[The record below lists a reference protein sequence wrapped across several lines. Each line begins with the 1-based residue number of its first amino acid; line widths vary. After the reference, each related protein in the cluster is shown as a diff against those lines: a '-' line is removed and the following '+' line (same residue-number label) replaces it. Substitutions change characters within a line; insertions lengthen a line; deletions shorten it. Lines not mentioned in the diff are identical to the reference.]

1 MHESD
6 LLERITFASCGFLI
20 SYRKRKKWQSGDE
33 EKGIATA
40 LLKET
45 QSFQSWGKTSQRSLR
60 KENLQSDV
68 HDPDRKSTRLNSSH
82 VAISYAVFCLKKKK
96 KHTDNTK

>member
-68 HDPDRKSTRLNSSH
+68 HDPQSCQERIFSLVCTRRFL
-82 VAISYAVFCLKKKK
+82 VFQFT
-96 KHTDNTK
+96 TDTICFGS